1 MDEEIHDL
9 LDDLHHGHVNRRD
22 FVKRGIT
29 AGMTVSALGLILH
42 STTPARASSARAA
55 ALSPHRGGTLR
66 VAVVPPTTPLDPA
79 LIGDVA
85 TILVG
90 DNIYNFLVRLDH
102 NLIPYPDLATKWTT
116 SADGL
121 TWTFPLRKNVKFHSG
136 KPFTADD
143 ILFTVQRTLNPK
155 TGSPVANLFQGISKM
170 QKLDDYT
177 VQFTLKAPNPDF
189 PVNFA
194 DYHMCVLENNF
205 SGSFTTKP
213 SGTGPFMLKEY
224 VPADHALLVRNP
236 NYFEGGFPYLDA
248 IKLVFLPDVSTQ
260 IAALKSGTV
269 DAMTNITP
277 TQAQSV
283 MNVPGIT
290 AAAIGGTGFNN
301 LRMRS
306 DKKPFNDP
314 RVRMAFK
321 LVTDRDA
328 INVAVLRGV
337 GTIGDDHPIA
347 PAYGEW
353 FTNIGTRKRDVA
365 KAKSLLAQ
373 AGYPK
378 GLTMTLTTQVAYGG
392 SDFAVAYQQLAA
404 DANITI
410 NIVLDGG
417 GAYFGTDWLTV
428 PLGITSWGAR
438 PVVSQ
443 LLQQLYVTGQPYNEA
458 HYSNKQLDSLIAAS
472 SSELNTGK
480 RKSLYKQIE
489 QLISDDGPSII
500 PIFTT
505 FIFPYSNKVQG
516 YQPMSNTFQYYKSV
530 WLS

>member
-1 MDEEIHDL
+1 
-9 LDDLHHGHVNRRD
+9 
-22 FVKRGIT
+22 
-29 AGMTVSALGLILH
+29 
-42 STTPARASSARAA
+42 
-55 ALSPHRGGTLR
+55 
-66 VAVVPPTTPLDPA
+66 
-79 LIGDVA
+79 
-85 TILVG
+85 
-90 DNIYNFLVRLDH
+90 
-102 NLIPYPDLATKWTT
+102 
-116 SADGL
+116 
-121 TWTFPLRKNVKFHSG
+121 
-136 KPFTADD
+136 
-143 ILFTVQRTLNPK
+143 
-155 TGSPVANLFQGISKM
+155 
-170 QKLDDYT
+170 
-177 VQFTLKAPNPDF
+177 
-189 PVNFA
+189 
-194 DYHMCVLENNF
+194 
-205 SGSFTTKP
+205 
-213 SGTGPFMLKEY
+213 
-224 VPADHALLVRNP
+224 
-236 NYFEGGFPYLDA
+236 
-248 IKLVFLPDVSTQ
+248 
-260 IAALKSGTV
+260 
-269 DAMTNITP
+269 
-277 TQAQSV
+277 
-283 MNVPGIT
+283 
-290 AAAIGGTGFNN
+290 
-301 LRMRS
+301 
-306 DKKPFNDP
+306 
-314 RVRMAFK
+314 

-337 GTIGDDHPIA
+337 GTLGDDHPIS

-353 FTNIGTRKRDVA
+353 FTNIGTRKRNVARA
-365 KAKSLLAQ
+365 KALLAQ

-458 HYSNKQLDSLIAAS
+458 HYSNKKLDSLIAAS